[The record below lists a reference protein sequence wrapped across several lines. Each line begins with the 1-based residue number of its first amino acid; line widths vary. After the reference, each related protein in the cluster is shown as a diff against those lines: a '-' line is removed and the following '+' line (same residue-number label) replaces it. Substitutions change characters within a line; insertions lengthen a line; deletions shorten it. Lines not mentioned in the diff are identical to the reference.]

1 MGAQV
6 SFCQGSGACIG
17 QRSAPA
23 RALSLDEKLKALA
36 ADAVREGHIMRNG
49 SMLTSTNGVETSS

>member
-17 QRSAPA
+17 ERSAPA
-23 RALSLDEKLKALA
+23 RSLSLDDKLKAMA
-36 ADAVREGHIMRNG
+36 ADVVREGHIMRNG
-49 SMLTSTNGVETSS
+49 SMLTSTDGVETSS